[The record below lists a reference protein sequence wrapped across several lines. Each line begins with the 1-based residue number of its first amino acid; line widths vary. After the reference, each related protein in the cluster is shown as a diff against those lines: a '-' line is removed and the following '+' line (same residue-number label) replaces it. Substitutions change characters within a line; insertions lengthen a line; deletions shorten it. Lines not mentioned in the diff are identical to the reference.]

1 MRLCD
6 KCIELFRD
14 AGFIVTPEPLAY
26 GEYTYMKCEN
36 CKKSRYANKVKVTTK
51 KKANSNPDFKEELL

>member
-14 AGFIVTPEPLAY
+14 AGFIVVPEPLAY
-26 GEYTYMKCEN
+26 GEYTYKKCEN
-36 CKKSRYANKVKVTTK
+36 CKNGRYAEKVRVIAKI
-51 KKANSNPDFKEELL
+51 EHRLER